1 MENTVKDSAPRPLKR
16 TIALIIA
23 LMMILVAL
31 ELLYSSRKEIAL
43 MFSGAKPQTLPLE
56 NAVCG
61 GNAKYTQNGIKITG
75 EGTVTF
81 TLSDPAEI
89 KYIRLDLS
97 GPESYALIKVYAKDS
112 AWQSSYKL
120 YQTENVYLGEN
131 AAVIGYDSAGKTT
144 AFQLKFPAEAKGAVI
159 KSVTL
164 NRAYGLRFNFLRWFI
179 AALITAAVF
188 AAWHFRLHKKI
199 FACDSRFIKI
209 TALAAALFCA
219 VSAVLG
225 HVKETGF
232 DKYPFEKPVEKYTC
246 YQQQTDALLKGRL
259 DLDITFDPA
268 ELEELENPYD
278 YGVRKAETKSF
289 YSLWDRAYNE
299 DTGKVYSY
307 FGIAPVL
314 LFYLPVT
321 AITGYMPRDGTASL
335 VFTIAATFAFVFA
348 LLAAMRRFKINADPV
363 TLFLACSALC
373 CGSFIYVLN
382 VHPSMYYSAVICGM
396 LFFALTLNF
405 AFRAA
410 CAQNPSRRKLHLA
423 LAGVCVVLTVA
434 SRPNALL
441 FAVMLLPAF
450 IDLFF
455 MQKRPVKTKIVEFA
469 FIAVPVFMGA
479 VLIMIYNAARFGSPF
494 DFGTTRQL
502 TFYDM
507 GYCGLEI
514 YKFFPSLYHYFIQP
528 VGFTA
533 EFPFMD
539 IASNNLGVYRGYEYV
554 YRSAGA
560 LNFAAVWGN
569 FAILPVTKG
578 DKIKR
583 WTYISAVAAAV
594 FVAFADFCLAGTH
607 LRYMGDIMF
616 PLCLVG
622 ALVLCEIVQL
632 SAQSRY
638 ASHVRAA
645 VWIIFVLTLL
655 VSSALLFANEADNIK
670 NLAPHTFRAFEKLFE

>member
-1 MENTVKDSAPRPLKR
+1 MENTVKSPAPRSLKR
-16 TIALIIA
+16 ALLWFEAALVLLLLLEFVYASRKSIALT
-23 LMMILVAL
+23 L
-31 ELLYSSRKEIAL
+31 
-43 MFSGAKPQTLPLE
+43 SGAKTRELTFEDASFGKNASLTSKGLKLKGKETLTFHIE
-56 NAVCG
+56 G
-61 GNAKYTQNGIKITG
+61 G
-75 EGTVTF
+75 E
-81 TLSDPAEI
+81 EI
-89 KYIRLDLS
+89 KYICLELQGKDAWA
-97 GPESYALIKVYAKDS
+97 EIKVRAKDS
-112 AWQSSYKL
+112 AWQSNFRL
-120 YQTENVYLGEN
+120 YQTQSVYTGESIV
-131 AAVIGYDSAGKTT
+131 VIDYSSAGETT
-144 AFQLKFPAEAKGAVI
+144 DLQLEFSEEFSGAVI

-164 NRAYGLRFNFLRWFI
+164 NRAYGVRFNLLRWFI
-179 AALITAAVF
+179 AALIAAAVF
-188 AAWHFRLHKKI
+188 AAWYFRLHEKI
-199 FACDSRFIKI
+199 LSPENRRFKI
-209 TALAAALFCA
+209 PALVAAGLCI

-225 HVKETGF
+225 SVKEMGF

-259 DLDITFDPA
+259 DLDIEFDAA

-278 YGVRKAETKSF
+278 YGVRKAESSSF
-289 YSLWDRAYNE
+289 HALWDRAYNE

-348 LLAAMRRFKINADPV
+348 LLAAMRKFKIQASPV
-363 TLFLACSALC
+363 TLFLASSAVC
-373 CGSFIYVLN
+373 CGSLVYVLN

-396 LFFALTLNF
+396 MFFALTLNF
-405 AFRAA
+405 AFRAT
-410 CAQNPSRRKLHLA
+410 CAQTATRRRLHLA

-434 SRPNALL
+434 SRPNALI

-450 IDLFF
+450 IDFFF

-469 FIAVPVFMGA
+469 FIAVPVFIGA

-507 GYCGLEI
+507 SYCGLEI
-514 YKFFPSLYHYFIQP
+514 YKFFPSLYHYFVQP

-539 IASNNLGVYRGYEYV
+539 IASANLGVYRGYEYV
-554 YRSAGA
+554 YRSVGA

-578 DKIKR
+578 DRIKR

-607 LRYMGDIMF
+607 LRYMGDILF

-622 ALVLCEIVQL
+622 ALVLCELVGL
-632 SAQSRY
+632 SAHGKY

-645 VWIIFVLTLL
+645 VWIIFILTVL
-655 VSSALLFANEADNIK
+655 VASALLFANEADNIK
-670 NLAPHTFRAFEKLFE
+670 NLTPHVFRTFEKLFD